1 MFTVVPESES
11 EILRSS
17 TILLIRLEDIQLGPW
32 VKEEGDAL
40 LRRDVTMKVV
50 IEEVLKGEV
59 EQQLNEPFGFKV
71 KQRGTGGKRVMDYYG
86 LWSTVELTEAIKY
99 VAFCH
104 GASRDARILLNEENC
119 EQLVRPENAL
129 EDTRAAMALEKAES
143 TADVPSLATDDA
155 SKHGQV
161 FARYVAARIKH
172 PLTAAPPSDQPA
184 ALAETDISTLSD
196 AAFESLI
203 TLLEAPQTTD
213 EARAA
218 YLTSIYEEVTM
229 KATTTVEQV
238 SRLVRALFRLLMMPE
253 AKSLHKNIKEVYL
266 PNLLGLKNPPLR
278 YSAAEIF
285 QGLNDER
292 LAVLSF
298 LKQVPPDTAAPQL
311 VQWLEE

>member
-17 TILLIRLEDIQLGPW
+17 TILLIRLGDIQFGPW
-32 VKEEGDAL
+32 VKEEVDVL

-59 EQQLNEPFGFKV
+59 EQRLDEPFEFKV
-71 KQRGTGGKRVMDYYG
+71 KQRGTGGLRVMDYYG

-119 EQLVRPENAL
+119 EQLVSPENAL
-129 EDTRAAMALEKAES
+129 EDTRAAMALEKADA
-143 TADVPSLATDDA
+143 TADVLSLAADVA
-155 SKHGQV
+155 STHGEV

-172 PLTAAPPSDQPA
+172 PLTAAPSSDQLT
-184 ALAETDISTLSD
+184 LAESDISTPSN

-213 EARAA
+213 QARAA

-238 SRLVRALFRLLMMPE
+238 SLLVRALFRLLMMPE
-253 AKSLHKNIKEVYL
+253 AQSLHENIKEVYL

-285 QGLNDER
+285 QERNDER

-298 LKQVPPDTAAPQL
+298 LKQVPPDKAAPQL
-311 VQWLEE
+311 IQWLEE